1 MIDCSSHL
9 CTRIELRSGK
19 CVEYDMLEGGGT
31 ANNFV
36 KFDRAGDGAAN
47 CVTKI
52 VSVRKQISLRD
63 VKID

>member
-1 MIDCSSHL
+1 
-9 CTRIELRSGK
+9 
-19 CVEYDMLEGGGT
+19 MLEGGGT

-47 CVTKI
+47 CVTKN
-52 VSVRKQISLRD
+52 VPVRKQISLRD